1 MSKNE
6 KNFRLKVFE
15 KASYCRHFEEQVIK
29 NIKSKNINIPTYV
42 SAGQEFIA
50 STIATICEML
60 KIKPLLFGQHRCHS
74 IYLAFGGNKKK
85 LIDELL
91 GRPSGC
97 TKGMG
102 GSASIHSRDIN
113 MFGHDG
119 LMGSNGPVGV
129 GACFATNKPTIIF
142 LGDAAAEEDYVLGG
156 LGWASTKK
164 LPLLT
169 IIEDNNLS
177 ILTEKKV
184 RRNWEMED
192 VAKSFKMESF
202 AVEDNPLA
210 LLKCSKIFFKKTCL
224 LNVKTHRIYWHAG
237 AGKDSEDTFDRY
249 AQEKKELGEA
259 AEKFDKKI
267 QKEMEDLWKNQLEKQ

>member
-1 MSKNE
+1 MDK
-6 KNFRLKVFE
+6 KKFRLKVFE

-29 NIKSKNINIPTYV
+29 HIKSKDINIPTYV
-42 SAGQEFIA
+42 SAGQEFIS
-50 STIATICEML
+50 STIATICENM

-74 IYLAFGGNKKK
+74 IYLSFGGNKIK
-85 LIDELL
+85 LVNELL
-91 GRPSGC
+91 GRKNGC

-102 GSASIHSRDIN
+102 GSASIHSKEIN

-119 LMGSNGPVGV
+119 LMGSNGPIGV
-129 GACFATNKPTIIF
+129 GACFALKQPTIIF

-156 LGWASTKK
+156 LGWASTKN

-192 VAKSFKMESF
+192 VAKSFKMD
-202 AVEDNPLA
+202 A
-210 LLKCSKIFFKKTCL
+210 
-224 LNVKTHRIYWHAG
+224 
-237 AGKDSEDTFDRY
+237 
-249 AQEKKELGEA
+249 
-259 AEKFDKKI
+259 
-267 QKEMEDLWKNQLEKQ
+267 

>member
-1 MSKNE
+1 MSKDE

-50 STIATICEML
+50 STIATICEMI

-74 IYLAFGGNKKK
+74 IYLAFGGDKKK
-85 LIDELL
+85 LVDELL
-91 GRPSGC
+91 GRQSGC

-102 GSASIHSRDIN
+102 GSASIHSKDIN

>member
-1 MSKNE
+1 MLKDE

-50 STIATICEML
+50 STIATICEMI
-60 KIKPLLFGQHRCHS
+60 KVKPLLFGQHRCHS
-74 IYLAFGGNKKK
+74 IYLAFGGDKKK
-85 LIDELL
+85 LVDELL
-91 GRPSGC
+91 GRQSGC

-102 GSASIHSRDIN
+102 GSASIHSKDIN

-177 ILTEKKV
+177 ILTEKKI
-184 RRNWEMED
+184 RRNWHMHD
-192 VAKSFKMESF
+192 VARSFKMKGYNISDDPNEIKKY
-202 AVEDNPLA
+202 E
-210 LLKCSKIFFKKTCL
+210 KHFFKEPML
-224 LNVKTHRIYWHAG
+224 LNVNTNRLFWHSG
-237 AGKDSEDTFDRY
+237 AGIDSDKIFDRY
-249 AQEKKELGEA
+249 KNLKRRLGKR
-259 AEKFDKKI
+259 AEEFDKKI
-267 QKEMEDLWKNQLEKQ
+267 NKKIFEKWKKTLKTL